1 MAEFKFPC
9 PFCSQHIQCDEAYT
23 GAQVNCPHCS
33 NLLTIPSPSG
43 APVSEP
49 PPPPQPATRPG
60 LATARTTAAP
70 AAGRQFAGAP
80 GRGAAPK
87 KTSALRTMLVV
98 VITLV
103 VLAGLGVGGWMF
115 WTKHQASVVA
125 KKGNPAAQVPVP
137 SATQSAG
144 ALGVLA
150 KVRDAYT
157 HASSLTIQGTSVSI
171 IDMSAITVAD
181 VDPKQAKNKNSAK
194 RRPPNMPKAMTNDA
208 DVVIKLARPDL
219 YRIEVNAR
227 MHMGRTAMTNQTAA
241 WSSGKTNFTLM
252 MMQPSIKNYTTVPDH
267 RTAFMSSGQGGGL
280 SIAIPMLFFDEA
292 DGIISFVTEWGQ
304 TEDDSVNGQEC
315 YTLTAKMMGQKLKLW
330 VSKDSYMILQSQ
342 ITIGAAVTDS
352 DVDAVFKTFNNS
364 TNQTPAQVEQQKAMV
379 KQQVAMVT
387 KIRGTISET
396 YDNIET
402 NKAFSPG
409 DFNYPVPRGT
419 RLTPGAF

>member
-1 MAEFKFPC
+1 
-9 PFCSQHIQCDEAYT
+9 
-23 GAQVNCPHCS
+23 
-33 NLLTIPSPSG
+33 
-43 APVSEP
+43 
-49 PPPPQPATRPG
+49 
-60 LATARTTAAP
+60 
-70 AAGRQFAGAP
+70 
-80 GRGAAPK
+80 
-87 KTSALRTMLVV
+87 
-98 VITLV
+98 
-103 VLAGLGVGGWMF
+103 
-115 WTKHQASVVA
+115 
-125 KKGNPAAQVPVP
+125 
-137 SATQSAG
+137 
-144 ALGVLA
+144 
-150 KVRDAYT
+150 
-157 HASSLTIQGTSVSI
+157 
-171 IDMSAITVAD
+171 
-181 VDPKQAKNKNSAK
+181 
-194 RRPPNMPKAMTNDA
+194 
-208 DVVIKLARPDL
+208 
-219 YRIEVNAR
+219 
-227 MHMGRTAMTNQTAA
+227 
-241 WSSGKTNFTLM
+241 
-252 MMQPSIKNYTTVPDH
+252 
-267 RTAFMSSGQGGGL
+267 MSSGQGGGL

-342 ITIGAAVTDS
+342 ITIGAAVTDA